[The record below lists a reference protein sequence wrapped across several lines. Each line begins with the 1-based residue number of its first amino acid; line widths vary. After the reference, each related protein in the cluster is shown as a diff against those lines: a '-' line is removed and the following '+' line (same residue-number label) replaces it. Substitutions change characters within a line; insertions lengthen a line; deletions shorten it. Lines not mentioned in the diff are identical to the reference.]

1 MKVRLA
7 NGFEAGKNSFEYVL
21 LETIVIFAIVS
32 RGGSP
37 TCLDRLIGK
46 QL

>member
-7 NGFEAGKNSFEYVL
+7 NGFEVKGSGFEYAL

-37 TCLDRLIGK
+37 CLDRLIGK